1 MKELKNVLV
10 SLILTLC
17 MSFVIYPSIAFAQD
31 EEGLDNIAEEYI
43 EQYVEQQEGTI
54 TIHFIDETGK
64 NKNGQHDNQVNPNSL
79 EYYEDENINKNNRE
93 LAKPII
99 ISGFEEG
106 EEFNLEKHAKE
117 TLEQLT
123 IRNYVCVNGDN
134 PLRGTFILD
143 NEDNNMDVGLYFEYQ
158 PYTVTLNFLEKG
170 TDKTIAN
177 SEVYTYKGGEE
188 FDFKE
193 TYLQEIKGYKFIEM
207 TGELIGNI
215 EGIPEERVNDE
226 VIQQR
231 SKIINIYY
239 EQIEKKQEIANKY
252 RVIINYLEEGTNK
265 VLAPQFISAKVENNF
280 SYNVKCRE
288 VIKIPDYKYV
298 KTVGN
303 VKGVVK
309 DKDVVINVYYKKVK
323 KYTVTVNY
331 LNKENRSIIKSYI
344 SSPMDDGSNYDVT
357 NYNNIKIKGYNY
369 YKTSGDLLKGILNSD
384 KIINVHYL
392 KDGEEAAKTG
402 DDNNLILWVGIGIL
416 ALAMIFILNKKSSNK

>member
-10 SLILTLC
+10 SLILILC

-64 NKNGQHDNQVNPNSL
+64 NKNGQYDNQVDPNSS
-79 EYYEDENINKNNRE
+79 EYYEDENISKNDRE

-117 TLEQLT
+117 TLEKLT
-123 IRNYVCVNGDN
+123 IKNYVCVNGDN

-143 NEDNNMDVGLYFEYQ
+143 NENNNMDVGLYFEYQ
-158 PYTVTLNFLEKG
+158 PYTLTLNFLEKG
-170 TDKTIAN
+170 TDKSIAN
-177 SEVYTYKGGEE
+177 SEVYTYKDGEK
-188 FDFKE
+188 FNFKE
-193 TYLQEIKGYKFIEM
+193 TDPQEIKGYKFIEM

-215 EGIPEERVNDE
+215 EGVSEERVNDE

-239 EQIEKKQEIANKY
+239 EPIEQEQEISNKY
-252 RVIINYLEEGTNK
+252 RVIINYLEKGTNK
-265 VLAPQFISAKVENNF
+265 VLAPQFISIKVEDKF
-280 SYNVKCRE
+280 SYNVKSRE
-288 VIKIPDYKYV
+288 VIKIPDYKHV

-303 VKGVVK
+303 VKGVIK
-309 DKDVVINVYYKKVK
+309 DKDVVINVYYKKTK
-323 KYTVTVNY
+323 KYIVTVNY
-331 LNKENRSIIKSYI
+331 INKENKSIIKPYV
-344 SSPMDDGSNYDVT
+344 SSPMDEGSNYDVT
-357 NYNNIKIKGYNY
+357 NYNDIKIKGYNY
-369 YKTSGDLLKGILNSD
+369 YKTSGDSLKGILNSD
-384 KIINVHYL
+384 KIINVYYM
-392 KDGEEAAKTG
+392 KYGEEAAKTG
-402 DDNNLILWVGIGIL
+402 DDNNLILWVGIAIL
-416 ALAMIFILNKKSSNK
+416 AIAMIFILKKIK